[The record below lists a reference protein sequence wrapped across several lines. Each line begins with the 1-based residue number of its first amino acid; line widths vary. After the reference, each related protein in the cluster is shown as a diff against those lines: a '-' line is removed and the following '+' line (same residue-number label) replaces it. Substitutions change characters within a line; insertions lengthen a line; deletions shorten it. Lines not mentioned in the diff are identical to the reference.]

1 MLFVCTGN
9 MERSP
14 TAEELFR
21 NEDGL
26 EVKSAGISPSAPK
39 FLTESLVA
47 WADKIFVM
55 EEVHKEYIAKKCPWA
70 IHKVVVLG
78 IPDIYFR
85 NDPELK
91 RLLRERVSP
100 HLRSAR

>member
-26 EVKSAGISPSAPK
+26 EVKSAGIAPSAPN
-39 FLTESLVA
+39 FLTEDLVA
-47 WADKIFVM
+47 WADKIFAM
-55 EEVHKEYIAKKCPWA
+55 EEVHREYIARKCPWA
-70 IHKVVVLG
+70 VHKVIVLG
-78 IPDIYFR
+78 IPDVYFR

-91 RLLRERVSP
+91 RLLRERVLL
-100 HLRSAR
+100 HLGR

>member
-1 MLFVCTGN
+1 VLFVCTGN

-26 EVKSAGISPSAPK
+26 EVKSAGIAPSAPN
-39 FLTESLVA
+39 FLTEDLVA
-47 WADKIFVM
+47 WADKIFAM
-55 EEVHKEYIAKKCPWA
+55 EEVHREYIARKCPWA
-70 IHKVVVLG
+70 VHKVIVLG
-78 IPDIYFR
+78 IPDVYFR

-91 RLLRERVSP
+91 RLLRERVLL
-100 HLRSAR
+100 HLGR